1 MIFILCITDI
11 SDWLNMNV
19 DNDIGSTE
27 SNSGSSDDEHEVF
40 QMMEIRSI
48 LLDPYR
54 YSKCKSFWLRILF

>member
-1 MIFILCITDI
+1 MHQIRPEDTNMYDLYYFCITDV

-19 DNDIGSTE
+19 DNDIGSSE
-27 SNSGSSDDEHEVF
+27 SSSGSSDDEHEVF

-54 YSKCKSFWLRILF
+54 